1 MAVTQFY
8 PKKRTMFQW
17 YLHVYA
23 SLLVKPAF
31 SVAHLDFQRAFWPMR
46 GKWAASRPAAVV
58 FHGER
63 SKGQK

>member
-1 MAVTQFY
+1 
-8 PKKRTMFQW
+8 MFMHLCWLNQ
-17 YLHVYA
+17 
-23 SLLVKPAF
+23 PF